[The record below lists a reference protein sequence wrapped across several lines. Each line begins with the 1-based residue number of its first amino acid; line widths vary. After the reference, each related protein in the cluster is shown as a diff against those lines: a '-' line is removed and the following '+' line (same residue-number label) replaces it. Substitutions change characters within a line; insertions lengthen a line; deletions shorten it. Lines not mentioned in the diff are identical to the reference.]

1 MGVLDKID
9 EFSLKL
15 VNDLRKSLES
25 KDRSSNKSANR
36 LAASITPKVTL
47 TAGGV
52 IYQLEMND
60 YWYWVNYGR
69 DKAPVAEVA
78 KIKDWIRRKGI
89 DPRAKINSW
98 REAYRNKTV
107 KNKRVEELKP
117 VSYKSAIKQFEYLVR
132 RKVKEK
138 GFEGNDFFTEVIQ
151 DGRLDKFQNDIA
163 QELDIDINGT
173 DLDLVIISK

>member
-9 EFSLKL
+9 AFSLKL
-15 VNDLRKSLES
+15 VEDLRNNLEC

-47 TAGGV
+47 TSGGV
-52 IYQLEMND
+52 ILQVLMND

-69 DKAPVAEVA
+69 DNGPVAEEA

-98 REAYRNKTV
+98 REAYRNKVV
-107 KNKRVEELKP
+107 KNKRVEDLKP
-117 VSYKSAIKQFEYLVR
+117 VSYKSAIQQFEYLVR

-138 GFEGNDFFTEVIQ
+138 GFEGNNFFSEVVD
-151 DGRLDKFQNDIA
+151 DGRLDILMNEVA
-163 QELDIDINGT
+163 QELDIDVNGT
-173 DLDLVIISK
+173 DLTLLITSK

>member
-9 EFSLKL
+9 AFSLKL
-15 VNDLRKSLES
+15 VEDLRKNLES
-25 KDRSSNKSANR
+25 KDRSKNKSANR

-47 TAGGV
+47 TSGGV
-52 IYQLEMND
+52 VVSIEMND
-60 YWYWVNYGR
+60 YYKYVNDGR
-69 DKAPVAEVA
+69 GTGGVSEQA

-89 DPRAKINSW
+89 DPRVKINSW

-117 VSYKSAIKQFEYLVR
+117 VSYKSAIQQFEYIVR

-138 GFEGNDFFTEVIQ
+138 GFDGNDFLNEIIN
-151 DGRLDKFQNDIA
+151 DGRVDSFFEDVAN
-163 QELDIDINGT
+163 ELDIEVNDGEFILN
-173 DLDLVIISK
+173 IIGK